1 MELTE
6 LQNIW
11 QQYDKKISE
20 NTRLNKEILKRILK
34 SKPEKRV
41 TRIKL
46 NAAFNLILPFIL
58 ILGIMVPRVEFRNE
72 TSFYV
77 GFLLFV
83 PFALLTYYW
92 AIKYYLMIN
101 KIDFNDS
108 ITSIKRNIKEVEKY
122 KIKMTKFGYIFSP
135 FAMTGVFLIA
145 NIPILSKQSF
155 LPISLI
161 ISVFIISIYITF
173 KYSIFER
180 FKTINREIEEIEQL
194 EKE

>member
-1 MELTE
+1 MELIE

-11 QQYDKKISE
+11 QQYDKKLSE
-20 NTRLNKEILKRILK
+20 NTRLNKEILKMMLK

-41 TRIKL
+41 TWIKL
-46 NAAFNLILPFIL
+46 KAAFNLILPIVL
-58 ILGIMVPRVEFRNE
+58 ILGILVPRVEFRNE
-72 TSFYV
+72 TSFYI
-77 GFLLFV
+77 GFLLFG

-92 AIKYYLMIN
+92 AIRYYLLIT
-101 KIDFNDS
+101 KIDFNQS
-108 ITSIKRNIKEVEKY
+108 ITTIKKNIKEVEKY
-122 KIKMTKFGYIFSP
+122 KIKITKFGYNFVP

-145 NIPILSKQSF
+145 NIPILSKHSI

-161 ISVFIISIYITF
+161 ISVFIISAYITI
-173 KYSIFER
+173 KYSIIER

>member
-1 MELTE
+1 MELIE

-11 QQYDKKISE
+11 QQYDKKLSE
-20 NTRLNKEILKRILK
+20 NTRLNKEILKMMLK

-41 TRIKL
+41 TWIKL
-46 NAAFNLILPFIL
+46 KAAFNLILPIVL
-58 ILGIMVPRVEFRNE
+58 ILGILVPRVEFRNE
-72 TSFYV
+72 TSFYI
-77 GFLLFV
+77 GFLLFG

-92 AIKYYLMIN
+92 AIRYYLLIT
-101 KIDFNDS
+101 KIDFNQS
-108 ITSIKRNIKEVEKY
+108 ITTIKKNIKEVEKY
-122 KIKMTKFGYIFSP
+122 KIKITKFGYNFVP

-145 NIPILSKQSF
+145 NIPILSKHSI

-161 ISVFIISIYITF
+161 ISVFIISAYITI
-173 KYSIFER
+173 KYSFFER

>member
-1 MELTE
+1 MELIE

-11 QQYDKKISE
+11 QQYDKKLSE
-20 NTRLNKEILKRILK
+20 NTRINKEILKMMLK

-41 TRIKL
+41 TWIKL
-46 NAAFNLILPFIL
+46 KAAFNLILPIVL
-58 ILGIMVPRVEFRNE
+58 ILGILVPRVEFRNE
-72 TSFYV
+72 TSFYI
-77 GFLLFV
+77 GFLLFG

-92 AIKYYLMIN
+92 AIRYYLLIT
-101 KIDFNDS
+101 KIDFNQS
-108 ITSIKRNIKEVEKY
+108 ITTIKKNIKEVEKY
-122 KIKMTKFGYIFSP
+122 KIKITKFGYNFVP

-145 NIPILSKQSF
+145 NIPILSKHSI

-161 ISVFIISIYITF
+161 ISVFIISAYITI

>member
-1 MELTE
+1 MELVE

-11 QQYDKKISE
+11 QEYDKKISE
-20 NTRLNKEILKRILK
+20 NTRLNKEILKMMLK
-34 SKPEKRV
+34 SKPKKRV
-41 TRIKL
+41 IWIKL
-46 NAAFNLILPFIL
+46 KAAFNLILPIVIIL
-58 ILGIMVPRVEFRNE
+58 VMMVPKVEFRNE

-77 GFLLFV
+77 GFLLFG

-92 AIKYYLMIN
+92 AIRYYLLIN
-101 KIDFNDS
+101 KIDFNNS
-108 ITSIKRNIKEVEKY
+108 IATIKKNIKEVEKY

-145 NIPILSKQSF
+145 NIPILSKHSF

-161 ISVFIISIYITF
+161 ISVFIISIYVTF
-173 KYSIFER
+173 KYSIYER
-180 FKTINREIEEIEQL
+180 FKKINMEIDEIEQL

>member
-11 QQYDKKISE
+11 QQYDKKLSE
-20 NTRLNKEILKRILK
+20 NTRLNKEILKMMLK
-34 SKPEKRV
+34 SKPEKKV

-46 NAAFNLILPFIL
+46 KAAFNLIFPIVIIL
-58 ILGIMVPRVEFRNE
+58 AILVPRVEFRNE

-77 GFLLFV
+77 GFLLFG
-83 PFALLTYYW
+83 PFALITYYW
-92 AIKYYLMIN
+92 EIRYYLLIN
-101 KIDFNDS
+101 KIDFNNS
-108 ITSIKRNIKEVEKY
+108 ITTIKKKIKEVEKY

-145 NIPILSKQSF
+145 NIPIISKHSL

-161 ISVFIISIYITF
+161 ISVFIFSIYVTF

-180 FKTINREIEEIEQL
+180 FKKLNMEIDEIEQL

>member
-11 QQYDKKISE
+11 QQYDKKLSE
-20 NTRLNKEILKRILK
+20 NTRLNKEILKMMLK
-34 SKPEKRV
+34 SKPEKKV
-41 TRIKL
+41 TWIKL
-46 NAAFNLILPFIL
+46 KAAFNLILPIVL
-58 ILGIMVPRVEFRNE
+58 ILGILVPRVEFRNE
-72 TSFYV
+72 TSFYI
-77 GFLLFV
+77 GFLLFG

-92 AIKYYLMIN
+92 AIRYYLRIT
-101 KIDFNDS
+101 KIDFNQS
-108 ITSIKRNIKEVEKY
+108 ITTIKKNIKEVEKY
-122 KIKMTKFGYIFSP
+122 KIKITKFGYNFVP

-145 NIPILSKQSF
+145 NIPILSKHSI

-161 ISVFIISIYITF
+161 ISVFIISAYITI

-180 FKTINREIEEIEQL
+180 FKTINREIDEIEQL

>member
-1 MELTE
+1 MELAE

-11 QQYDKKISE
+11 QQYDKKLSE
-20 NTRLNKEILKRILK
+20 NTRLNKEILKMMLK
-34 SKPEKRV
+34 SKPEKKV
-41 TRIKL
+41 TWIKL
-46 NAAFNLILPFIL
+46 KAAFNLIFPMVIIL
-58 ILGIMVPRVEFRNE
+58 AILVPRVEFRNE
-72 TSFYV
+72 TSFYLGV
-77 GFLLFV
+77 LLFG

-92 AIKYYLMIN
+92 EIRYYLLLN
-101 KIDFNDS
+101 KIDFNNS
-108 ITSIKRNIKEVEKY
+108 ITTIRKNLKEVEKY

-145 NIPILSKQSF
+145 NIPILSKHSL

-173 KYSIFER
+173 KFAIFER
-180 FKTINREIEEIEQL
+180 FKKLNMEIDEIEQL

>member
-11 QQYDKKISE
+11 QEYDKKLSQ
-20 NTRLNKEILKRILK
+20 NTRLNKEILIMMLK
-34 SKPEKRV
+34 SKPQKRV
-41 TRIKL
+41 TWIKL
-46 NAAFNLILPFIL
+46 KAAFNLILPIIL
-58 ILGIMVPRVEFRNE
+58 ILGIWVPRVEFRNE

-77 GFLLFV
+77 GFLLFG

-92 AIKYYLMIN
+92 AIRYYLLIN
-101 KIDFNDS
+101 KIDYNNS
-108 ITSIKRNIKEVEKY
+108 ITAIKKNIKEIEKY
-122 KIKMTKFGYIFSP
+122 KIKMTKFGYIFAP

-145 NIPILSKQSF
+145 NIPILSKDSF

-161 ISVFIISIYITF
+161 IIVMGISIYCTF

-180 FKTINREIEEIEQL
+180 FRKLNMEIEEIEQL

>member
-11 QQYDKKISE
+11 QQYDKKLSE
-20 NTRLNKEILKRILK
+20 NTRLNKEVLKMMLK
-34 SKPEKRV
+34 SKPEKKV
-41 TRIKL
+41 NWIKL
-46 NAAFNLILPFIL
+46 KAAFNLILPIVIIL
-58 ILGIMVPRVEFRNE
+58 VIMVPRVEFRNE

-77 GFLLFV
+77 GFFLFG

-92 AIKYYLMIN
+92 AIRYYLLIN
-101 KIDFNDS
+101 KIDFNNS
-108 ITSIKRNIKEVEKY
+108 ISTTKKNIKEVEKY
-122 KIKMTKFGYIFSP
+122 KFKMTKFGYLFSP
-135 FAMTGVFLIA
+135 FAMAGVFMIA

-161 ISVFIISIYITF
+161 ISVFIISIYVTF
-173 KYSIFER
+173 KYSIFEQ
-180 FKTINREIEEIEQL
+180 FKKLNMEIDEIEQL

>member
-1 MELTE
+1 MELIE

-11 QQYDKKISE
+11 QQYDKKLSE
-20 NTRLNKEILKRILK
+20 NTRLNKEILKMMLK

-41 TRIKL
+41 TWIKIT
-46 NAAFNLILPFIL
+46 AAWRLLLPIVIILVM
-58 ILGIMVPRVEFRNE
+58 MVPRVEFRNE

-77 GFLLFV
+77 GFLLFG

-92 AIKYYLMIN
+92 AIRYYLLIN
-101 KIDFNDS
+101 KIDFSN
-108 ITSIKRNIKEVEKY
+108 TVATIKKNIKEVEKY
-122 KIKMTKFGYIFSP
+122 KIKMTKYGCILSP
-135 FAMTGVFLIA
+135 FGLIGVFLIA
-145 NIPILSKQSF
+145 NIPILSKHSL

-161 ISVFIISIYITF
+161 ISVFIISLYVTF

-180 FKTINREIEEIEQL
+180 FKKLNMEIDEIEQL

>member
-1 MELTE
+1 MELIE

-11 QQYDKKISE
+11 QLYDKKLSE
-20 NTRLNKEILKRILK
+20 NTRLNKEILKMMLK

-41 TRIKL
+41 TWIKL
-46 NAAFNLILPFIL
+46 KAAFNLILPIVL
-58 ILGIMVPRVEFRNE
+58 ILGILVPRVEFRNE
-72 TSFYV
+72 TSFYI
-77 GFLLFV
+77 GFLLFG

-92 AIKYYLMIN
+92 AIRYYLLIT
-101 KIDFNDS
+101 KIDFNQS
-108 ITSIKRNIKEVEKY
+108 ITTIKKNIKEVEKY
-122 KIKMTKFGYIFSP
+122 KIKITKFGYNFVP

-145 NIPILSKQSF
+145 NIPILSKHSI

-161 ISVFIISIYITF
+161 ISVFIISAYITV

>member
-1 MELTE
+1 MELIE

-11 QQYDKKISE
+11 QQYDKKLSE
-20 NTRLNKEILKRILK
+20 NTRLNKEILKMMLK

-41 TRIKL
+41 TWIKL
-46 NAAFNLILPFIL
+46 KAAFNLILPIVIIL
-58 ILGIMVPRVEFRNE
+58 AIMIPRVEFRNE

-77 GFLLFV
+77 GFLLFG

-92 AIKYYLMIN
+92 AIRYYLLIN
-101 KIDFNDS
+101 KIDFNNS
-108 ITSIKRNIKEVEKY
+108 IATIKKNIKEVEKY
-122 KIKMTKFGYIFSP
+122 KIKMTKFGYIFGP

-145 NIPILSKQSF
+145 NIPILSKHSF

-161 ISVFIISIYITF
+161 IFVFIISIYVTF

-180 FKTINREIEEIEQL
+180 FKKINMEIDEIEQL

>member
-1 MELTE
+1 MELKE

-11 QQYDKKISE
+11 QQYDKKLSE
-20 NTRLNKEILKRILK
+20 NTRLNKEILKMMLK

-41 TRIKL
+41 TWIKL
-46 NAAFNLILPFIL
+46 KAAFNLILPIVL
-58 ILGIMVPRVEFRNE
+58 ILGILVPRVEFRNE
-72 TSFYV
+72 TSFYI
-77 GFLLFV
+77 GFLLFG

-92 AIKYYLMIN
+92 AIRYYLLIT
-101 KIDFNDS
+101 KIDFNQS
-108 ITSIKRNIKEVEKY
+108 ITTIKKNIKEVEKY
-122 KIKMTKFGYIFSP
+122 KIKITKFGYNFVP

-145 NIPILSKQSF
+145 NIPILSKHSI

-161 ISVFIISIYITF
+161 ISVFIISAYITI

>member
-1 MELTE
+1 MELIE

-11 QQYDKKISE
+11 QQYDKKLSE
-20 NTRLNKEILKRILK
+20 NTRLNKEILKMMLK
-34 SKPEKRV
+34 SK
-41 TRIKL
+41 
-46 NAAFNLILPFIL
+46 AAFNLILPIVL
-58 ILGIMVPRVEFRNE
+58 ILGILVPRVEFRNE
-72 TSFYV
+72 TSFYI
-77 GFLLFV
+77 GFLLFG

-92 AIKYYLMIN
+92 AIRYYLLIT
-101 KIDFNDS
+101 KIDFNQS
-108 ITSIKRNIKEVEKY
+108 ITTIKKNIKEVEKY
-122 KIKMTKFGYIFSP
+122 KIKITKFGYNFVP

-145 NIPILSKQSF
+145 NIPILSKHSI

-161 ISVFIISIYITF
+161 ISVFIISAYITI

>member
-1 MELTE
+1 MELIE

-11 QQYDKKISE
+11 QQYDKKLSE
-20 NTRLNKEILKRILK
+20 NTRLNKEILKMMLK

-41 TRIKL
+41 TWIKL
-46 NAAFNLILPFIL
+46 KAAFNLILPIVL
-58 ILGIMVPRVEFRNE
+58 ILGILVPRVEFRNE
-72 TSFYV
+72 TSFYI
-77 GFLLFV
+77 GFLLFG

-92 AIKYYLMIN
+92 AIRYYLLIT
-101 KIDFNDS
+101 KIDFNQS
-108 ITSIKRNIKEVEKY
+108 ITTIKKNIKEVEKY
-122 KIKMTKFGYIFSP
+122 KIKITKFGYNFVP

-145 NIPILSKQSF
+145 NIPILSKHSI

-161 ISVFIISIYITF
+161 ISVFIISAYITI

>member
-1 MELTE
+1 MELIE

-11 QQYDKKISE
+11 QQYDKKLSE
-20 NTRLNKEILKRILK
+20 NTHLNKEILKMMLK

-41 TRIKL
+41 TWIKL
-46 NAAFNLILPFIL
+46 KAAFNLILPIVL
-58 ILGIMVPRVEFRNE
+58 ILGILVPRVEFRNE
-72 TSFYV
+72 TSFYI
-77 GFLLFV
+77 GFLLFG

-92 AIKYYLMIN
+92 AIRYYLLIT
-101 KIDFNDS
+101 KIDFNQS
-108 ITSIKRNIKEVEKY
+108 ITTIKKNIKEVEKY
-122 KIKMTKFGYIFSP
+122 KIKITKFGYNFVP

-145 NIPILSKQSF
+145 NIPILSKHSI

-161 ISVFIISIYITF
+161 ISVFIISAYITI

>member
-1 MELTE
+1 MELIE

-11 QQYDKKISE
+11 QQYDKKLSE
-20 NTRLNKEILKRILK
+20 NTRLNKEILKMMLK

-41 TRIKL
+41 TWIKL
-46 NAAFNLILPFIL
+46 KAAFNLILPIVL
-58 ILGIMVPRVEFRNE
+58 ILGILVPRVEFRNE
-72 TSFYV
+72 TSFYI
-77 GFLLFV
+77 GFLLFG

-92 AIKYYLMIN
+92 AIRYYLLIT
-101 KIDFNDS
+101 KIDFNQS
-108 ITSIKRNIKEVEKY
+108 ITTIKKNIKKVEKY
-122 KIKMTKFGYIFSP
+122 KIKITKFGYNFVP

-145 NIPILSKQSF
+145 NIPILSKHSI

-161 ISVFIISIYITF
+161 ISVFIISAYITI